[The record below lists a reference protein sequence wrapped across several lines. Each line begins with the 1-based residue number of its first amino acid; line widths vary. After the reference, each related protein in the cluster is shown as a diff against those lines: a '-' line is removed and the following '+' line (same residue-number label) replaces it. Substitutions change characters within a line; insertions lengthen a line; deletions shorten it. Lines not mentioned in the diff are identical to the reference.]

1 MKTCTSCAVEKPL
14 EAFYVKS
21 TGRLGRAAECAE
33 CVKARNAEYKV
44 LNRDV
49 VRQRTRRY
57 NYSQHNMTIEQW
69 EARLESQGGV
79 CAGCGGPN
87 RAERN
92 LHIDHDH
99 ACCPGT
105 YSCGRCIRGL
115 LCSQCNT
122 ALGLL
127 GDDVTKVMNLAAYLV
142 SHQNVLAVAG

>member
-1 MKTCTSCAVEKPL
+1 MKTCTSCAVDKPL
-14 EAFYVKS
+14 DLFYAKVSGKH
-21 TGRLGRAAECAE
+21 GRTAKCIDCTKMQTAAYKRAYPDE
-33 CVKARNAEYKV
+33 
-44 LNRDV
+44 
-49 VRQRTRRY
+49 VRLSNRRY
-57 NYSQHNMTIEQW
+57 NYAKHNLTVEQW
-69 EARLESQGGV
+69 DAMLLQQDDKRLACGEA
-79 CAGCGGPN
+79 N